1 VILHELKALAVR
13 EGLVDDPSFES
24 KPVPWIIVLDEDGS
38 YLGLRDTYQ
47 EVPLPE
53 GKKGKPRRQASMFAI
68 PRRPVGKT
76 SQDLSSHLVDTLEYV
91 VAIAGEPTK
100 RKTAEQMAMRAE
112 KRHALY
118 VNDLKQAAPNQA
130 GQEVDAS

>member
-1 VILHELKALAVR
+1 MILHELKALALR
-13 EGLVDDPSFES
+13 EGLVDDPAFES

-53 GKKGKPRRQASMFAI
+53 GKKGKPRRQAGMFRI

-76 SQDLSSHLVDTLEYV
+76 SQNLSSHLVDTLEYV
-91 VAIAGEPTK
+91 VALAAEPTGK
-100 RKTAEQMAMRAE
+100 QTAEQMANRAT
-112 KRHALY
+112 KRHSLY
-118 VNDLKQAAPNQA
+118 
-130 GQEVDAS
+130 